1 LFQLGAEP
9 DGAVSFVAQ
18 EAARFRLSDQF
29 GRRNDV
35 VPLPLGDA
43 ESQRKA
49 QRVYDKVNL
58 RRRTTP

>member
-1 LFQLGAEP
+1 
-9 DGAVSFVAQ
+9 
-18 EAARFRLSDQF
+18 
-29 GRRNDV
+29 